1 MVILTESSPPFFFQK
16 YDLPSDP
23 ILLILV
29 PSDHNTPSNPPIYSF
44 HGICKK
50 LRCSSLWL
58 FWEDFCQDYHPY
70 KIMKVVCLSAFM
82 TVACLLVN
90 FVRVVWWASGETM
103 QASLIE
109 ELPVLLCFAQ
119 RCLNLACQHSICVIC
134 FWLVQLYCDF
144 GLWCSSSP

>member
-1 MVILTESSPPFFFQK
+1 MAILTESSPPFSSKNMIFYLTQSYWFCSH
-16 YDLPSDP
+16 LTTIP
-23 ILLILV
+23 
-29 PSDHNTPSNPPIYSF
+29 PSNPPMYSF

-58 FWEDFCQDYHPY
+58 FWEDFCQDYYPY
-70 KIMKVVCLSAFM
+70 NIMKVVCLSAFM